1 MGLQQFQ
8 STSLTSENLFIPQ
21 LTWSGHDE
29 SGAVGFW
36 GDWTV
41 CYMNSEGRGFMF
53 YFHLLRGTDPREL
66 ALNSLLISDIYPIHI
81 LNIWNLT
88 DSKWDFLVIL
98 SFWNTLSFLPQGAAP
113 GLCLQTNICQ
123 CKVRVRIILVIS
135 WFYSYRGA
143 EHIKG
148 SHSADASK

>member
-1 MGLQQFQ
+1 MGLPQSQ
-8 STSLTSENLFIPQ
+8 STSLNSENLFIPQ

-29 SGAVGFW
+29 SGALGF
-36 GDWTV
+36 GETELCAIWTV
-41 CYMNSEGRGFMF
+41 RAEVSCFTSICFVEQILENWLWILFWYLT
-53 YFHLLRGTDPREL
+53 YL
-66 ALNSLLISDIYPIHI
+66 

-88 DSKWDFLVIL
+88 DYKWDFLVIL

-123 CKVRVRIILVIS
+123 CRVRVHIILVIS